1 MRLHSQLLVVTLLF
15 TSCSLIGWD
24 ESDESASGNELDT
37 ASEVSDEVVQEP
49 ADDAVAS
56 DDAVVTDDV
65 ADDAV
70 ASDEES
76 TPTPEPV
83 VDIVDD
89 VERVQ
94 RRASQRIVLAGK
106 FIAEGDAQVERA
118 EFEAALVSYASALE
132 VDPGNQDARARML
145 KVEAL
150 MGRTYAVAADA
161 LSDEVDREIVRR
173 AQARISANR
182 AATLGDNALRGGRY
196 EEAIAQYH
204 EAELI
209 LRYHPLVADGSLDER
224 IIAGK
229 LANAISLG
237 EEADADARHRAER
250 MAEEASAAEVA
261 AEVQR
266 QANKLSTLF
275 AEANAAFL
283 NEQYQNA
290 EILCTQVLLD
300 DPDNDEAQE
309 LRDVARKARHAS
321 VAERNRRD
329 YREQWQRTF
338 EELDTMSVP
347 QTEALI
353 FDDLRRWR
361 EVVQRSPLEQVSTGD
376 PLDSSDKAAVIAR
389 LDSTRFAPNFEG
401 EDGDGAELLQVA
413 AFLQDVTG
421 VNFVVSTR
429 VIEDLDEDETMIRLT
444 LPERSVHRI
453 LDIIAETRENLRWK
467 VEDGV
472 VKFVT
477 REELVGG
484 QVLRMYEVRDLI
496 RPIPEFP
503 GRDVNVSVSGG
514 LFLPEEDLEEREANV
529 VTSDLLDTLIRN
541 NISPDSWDED
551 PANSLRINDM
561 GVMIVNQT
569 PEVHEQI
576 RDLLTDLREAT
587 GILVDIEA
595 RFLQVADNFLEDIG
609 VDFRGLGQPGLGADG
624 FFDDFG
630 DATTQGE
637 LGGDIGQG
645 TDFGAFLGES
655 SGDLRARV
663 ENLYED
669 ALYDSLFDQDALRP
683 SGGLSFQWT
692 YLNDLQ
698 LQLVLRAVEKSSR
711 TEIVSSPRILVSNTG
726 RANLTFLNQV
736 AYVKDFDVEIA
747 QAASIADPIVDVVE
761 EGVILDVRPIVSAD
775 RRFITI
781 ELRPTIAQ
789 LTRPIKEVVTTL
801 GSQNSV
807 TIQLPE
813 LDLRKA
819 RTSIPMPDGATVLLG
834 GLKNSEKKALRS
846 GVPILN
852 KIPFISAL
860 FERKGNSISNRKLM
874 ILLKADIIIPSE
886 HEPTP
891 AQLGF

>member
-1 MRLHSQLLVVTLLF
+1 MRLQSQLLPAFTLL
-15 TSCSLIGWD
+15 L
-24 ESDESASGNELDT
+24 T
-37 ASEVSDEVVQEP
+37 ACNSMGTTEEEAANAP
-49 ADDAVAS
+49 A
-56 DDAVVTDDV
+56 
-65 ADDAV
+65 
-70 ASDEES
+70 
-76 TPTPEPV
+76 PEPV
-83 VDIVDD
+83 VAEEPATEIVEAADPGQDSGDAD

-94 RRASQRIVLAGK
+94 RRASQRDVLASQ
-106 FIAEGDAQVERA
+106 FISEGDAQVENA
-118 EFEAALVSYASALE
+118 EFEGALISYASALE
-132 VDPGNQDARARML
+132 VDPGNQEARERML

-150 MGRTYAVAADA
+150 MGNTYAVAADA
-161 LSDEVDREIVRR
+161 LADEVEREIVRR
-173 AQARISANR
+173 AQARISADR
-182 AATLGDNALRGGRY
+182 AATLGDNALRAGRY
-196 EEAIAQYH
+196 DEAVAQYR

-209 LRYHPLVADGSLDER
+209 LRYHPLIADGSLDET
-224 IIAGK
+224 IISGK
-229 LANAISLG
+229 LASAISLG
-237 EEADADARHRAER
+237 AEAEADSRRRAEQ
-250 MAEEASAAEVA
+250 AAEDA
-261 AEVQR
+261 SRAEAEAETAR
-266 QANKLSTLF
+266 IANKLSTLF

-290 EILCTQVLLD
+290 EALCTQVLLD
-300 DPDNDEAQE
+300 DPDNEDAQT
-309 LRDVARKARHAS
+309 LRDVAREARHAS
-321 VAERNRRD
+321 VEELNRRD

-338 EELDTMSVP
+338 EELDTMGVP
-347 QTEALI
+347 QTEALV

-361 EVVQRSPLEQVSTGD
+361 EVSQRDPLEQVSTV
-376 PLDSSDKAAVIAR
+376 DSLGASDKAAVMAR
-389 LDSTRFAPNFEG
+389 LESTRFAPNFEG
-401 EDGDGAELLQVA
+401 EDGDGAELNQVA

-444 LPERSVHRI
+444 LPERSVLRI

-541 NISPDSWDED
+541 NISPESWDED

-569 PEVHEQI
+569 PEVHAQI
-576 RDLLTDLREAT
+576 GELLTDLREAT
-587 GILVDIEA
+587 GIMVDIEA

-645 TDFGAFLGES
+645 TDFGAFLDES
-655 SGDLRARV
+655 AGDLRARV

-683 SGGLSFQWT
+683 TGGLSFQWDKRR
-692 YLNDLQ
+692 YIDL
-698 LQLVLRAVEKSSR
+698 
-711 TEIVSSPRILVSNTG
+711 
-726 RANLTFLNQV
+726 
-736 AYVKDFDVEIA
+736 
-747 QAASIADPIVDVVE
+747 
-761 EGVILDVRPIVSAD
+761 
-775 RRFITI
+775 
-781 ELRPTIAQ
+781 
-789 LTRPIKEVVTTL
+789 
-801 GSQNSV
+801 
-807 TIQLPE
+807 
-813 LDLRKA
+813 
-819 RTSIPMPDGATVLLG
+819 
-834 GLKNSEKKALRS
+834 
-846 GVPILN
+846 
-852 KIPFISAL
+852 
-860 FERKGNSISNRKLM
+860 
-874 ILLKADIIIPSE
+874 
-886 HEPTP
+886 
-891 AQLGF
+891 

>member
-1 MRLHSQLLVVTLLF
+1 
-15 TSCSLIGWD
+15 
-24 ESDESASGNELDT
+24 
-37 ASEVSDEVVQEP
+37 
-49 ADDAVAS
+49 
-56 DDAVVTDDV
+56 
-65 ADDAV
+65 
-70 ASDEES
+70 
-76 TPTPEPV
+76 
-83 VDIVDD
+83 
-89 VERVQ
+89 
-94 RRASQRIVLAGK
+94 
-106 FIAEGDAQVERA
+106 
-118 EFEAALVSYASALE
+118 
-132 VDPGNQDARARML
+132 
-145 KVEAL
+145 
-150 MGRTYAVAADA
+150 
-161 LSDEVDREIVRR
+161 
-173 AQARISANR
+173 
-182 AATLGDNALRGGRY
+182 
-196 EEAIAQYH
+196 
-204 EAELI
+204 
-209 LRYHPLVADGSLDER
+209 
-224 IIAGK
+224 
-229 LANAISLG
+229 
-237 EEADADARHRAER
+237 
-250 MAEEASAAEVA
+250 
-261 AEVQR
+261 
-266 QANKLSTLF
+266 
-275 AEANAAFL
+275 
-283 NEQYQNA
+283 
-290 EILCTQVLLD
+290 
-300 DPDNDEAQE
+300 
-309 LRDVARKARHAS
+309 
-321 VAERNRRD
+321 
-329 YREQWQRTF
+329 
-338 EELDTMSVP
+338 
-347 QTEALI
+347 
-353 FDDLRRWR
+353 
-361 EVVQRSPLEQVSTGD
+361 
-376 PLDSSDKAAVIAR
+376 VI
-389 LDSTRFAPNFEG
+389 
-401 EDGDGAELLQVA
+401 
-413 AFLQDVTG
+413 
-421 VNFVVSTR
+421 
-429 VIEDLDEDETMIRLT
+429 
-444 LPERSVHRI
+444 RI

-467 VEDGV
+467 IEDGV

-541 NISPDSWDED
+541 NISAESWDED

-569 PEVHEQI
+569 PEVHAQI
-576 RDLLTDLREAT
+576 RDLLMDLREAT

-609 VDFRGLGQPGLGADG
+609 IDFRGLGQPGLGADG

-637 LGGDIGQG
+637 LGGEIGQG
-645 TDFGAFLGES
+645 TDFGAFLGEN

-683 SGGLSFQWT
+683 TGGLSFQWT

-698 LQLVLRAVEKSSR
+698 MQLVLRAVEKSER

-789 LTRPIKEVVTTL
+789 LTRPIAEVVTTL

-834 GLKNSEKKALRS
+834 GLKNSEKKSLKS

-852 KIPFISAL
+852 KIPFVSAL

-886 HEPTP
+886 HEPTA

>member
-1 MRLHSQLLVVTLLF
+1 MRLQSQLLPAFTLLL
-15 TSCSLIGWD
+15 TACNMLGTAEEEAAPAPAPVAAAEIAPAPAPAPKAKVVA
-24 ESDESASGNELDT
+24 ASP
-37 ASEVSDEVVQEP
+37 VVR
-49 ADDAVAS
+49 S
-56 DDAVVTDDV
+56 DD
-65 ADDAV
+65 
-70 ASDEES
+70 
-76 TPTPEPV
+76 PEV
-83 VDIVDD
+83 Q
-89 VERVQ
+89 RVQ
-94 RRASQRIVLAGK
+94 RRAGQRDVLARQ
-106 FIAEGDAQVERA
+106 FISEGDMQVENA
-118 EFEAALVSYASALE
+118 EFEGALISYASALE
-132 VDPGNQDARARML
+132 VDPGNQEARERML

-150 MGRTYAVAADA
+150 MGNTYAVAADA
-161 LSDEVDREIVRR
+161 LADEVEREIVRR
-173 AQARISANR
+173 AQARISADR
-182 AATLGDNALRGGRY
+182 AATLGDNALRAGRY
-196 EEAIAQYH
+196 DDAIAQYR

-209 LRYHPLVADGSLDER
+209 LRYHPLIADGSLDET
-224 IIAGK
+224 IISGK
-229 LANAISLG
+229 LASAISLG
-237 EEADADARHRAER
+237 AEAEADAVRRAEQ
-250 MAEEASAAEVA
+250 AAEDASRAEAEAEA
-261 AEVQR
+261 AR
-266 QANKLSTLF
+266 IANKLSTLF

-290 EILCTQVLLD
+290 EALCTQILLD
-300 DPDNDEAQE
+300 DPSNEDALS
-309 LRDVARKARHAS
+309 LREVAREARHAS
-321 VAERNRRD
+321 VEELNRRD

-338 EELDTMSVP
+338 EELDTMGVP
-347 QTEALI
+347 QTEALV

-361 EVVQRSPLEQVSTGD
+361 EVSQREPLEQVSTVD
-376 PLDSSDKAAVIAR
+376 ALDASDKAAVTAR

-401 EDGDGAELLQVA
+401 EDGDGAELNQVA

-444 LPERSVHRI
+444 LPERSVTRI

-467 VEDGV
+467 IEDGV

-569 PEVHEQI
+569 PEVHAQI
-576 RDLLTDLREAT
+576 RELLTDLREAT
-587 GILVDIEA
+587 GIMVDIEA

-645 TDFGAFLGES
+645 TDFGAFLDES
-655 SGDLRARV
+655 AGDLRARV

-683 SGGLSFQWT
+683 TGGLSFQWT

-698 LQLVLRAVEKSSR
+698 LQLVLRAVEKSER
-711 TEIVSSPRILVSNTG
+711 TEIVSSPNILVSNTG

-775 RRFITI
+775 RRFLTI

-789 LTRPIKEVVTTL
+789 LTRPIQEVVTTL

-834 GLKNSEKKALRS
+834 GLKNSEKVSLQS

-852 KIPFISAL
+852 KIPFVSAL

-874 ILLKADIIIPSE
+874 ILLKADIVIPE
-886 HEPTP
+886 EKEPTP

>member
-1 MRLHSQLLVVTLLF
+1 ML
-15 TSCSLIGWD
+15 G
-24 ESDESASGNELDT
+24 SDEPERA
-37 ASEVSDEVVQEP
+37 QEP
-49 ADDAVAS
+49 ARAPVPASRPVPVA
-56 DDAVVTDDV
+56 
-65 ADDAV
+65 
-70 ASDEES
+70 
-76 TPTPEPV
+76 PTPAPAVKRSEDP
-83 VDIVDD
+83 D
-89 VERVQ
+89 VQRVQ
-94 RRASQRIVLAGK
+94 RRADQRDVLSRQ
-106 FIAEGDAQVERA
+106 FIAQGDSQVENA
-118 EFEAALVSYASALE
+118 EFENALVSYASALE
-132 VDPGNQDARARML
+132 VDPGNQTARERML

-161 LSDEVDREIVRR
+161 LADEVEREIVRR
-173 AQARISANR
+173 AQARISADR

-196 EEAIAQYH
+196 TEAIAQYR

-209 LRYHPLVADGSLDER
+209 LHYHPLIADGSLDES
-224 IIAGK
+224 IIRGK
-229 LANAISLG
+229 LASAISLG
-237 EEADADARHRAER
+237 AEADADARRHAEQAAEDASNAEA
-250 MAEEASAAEVA
+250 MAEATRRE
-261 AEVQR
+261 
-266 QANKLSTLF
+266 NKLSTLF
-275 AEANAAFL
+275 AAANAAFL
-283 NEQYQNA
+283 NEHYQTA
-290 EILCTQVLLD
+290 EALCTQLLLD
-300 DPDNDEAQE
+300 DPRNEDALG
-309 LRDVARKARHAS
+309 LRDVAREARHAS
-321 VAERNRRD
+321 VEARNRRD
-329 YREQWQRTF
+329 HREQWLRTF

-347 QTEALI
+347 QNEPLI

-361 EVVQRSPLEQVSTGD
+361 EVVQREPLEQVSSSD
-376 PLDSSDKAAVIAR
+376 ALDASDKAAVIAR
-389 LDSTRFAPNFEG
+389 LEQTRFAPNFEG
-401 EDGDGAELLQVA
+401 EDGDGAELVQVA

-421 VNFVVSTR
+421 VNFVISTR
-429 VIEDLDEDETMIRLT
+429 VVEDLDDDETMIRLT
-444 LPERSVHRI
+444 LPERSVLGI
-453 LDIIAETRENLRWK
+453 LKIIAETRENLRWK
-467 VEDGV
+467 IEDGV

-503 GRDVNVSVSGG
+503 GRDINVSVTGG

-541 NISPDSWDED
+541 NIAPESWDDD
-551 PANSLRINDM
+551 PANSLRINEM

-569 PEVHEQI
+569 PEVHAQI
-576 RDLLTDLREAT
+576 RELLTDLREAT
-587 GILVDIEA
+587 GILVDIET

-609 VDFRGLGQPGLGADG
+609 VDFRGLGQPGLGTDN

-630 DATTQGE
+630 ATHTQREPGPW
-637 LGGDIGQG
+637 IGQG
-645 TDFGAFLGES
+645 TDFGAFLEQY
-655 SGDLRARV
+655 SGDVRMRI

-669 ALYDSLFDQDALRP
+669 ALYDSLFDQNALRP

-698 LQLVLRAVEKSSR
+698 LQLVLRAVEKSER

-747 QAASIADPIVDVVE
+747 QAASIADPIIDVVE
-761 EGVILDVRPIVSAD
+761 EGVILDVRPVVSAD

-781 ELRPTIAQ
+781 ELRPTIAV
-789 LTRPIKEVVTTL
+789 LTRPIEERVTTL

-813 LDLRKA
+813 LNLRKV
-819 RTSIPMPDGATVLLG
+819 RTSIVMPDGATVLLG
-834 GLKNSEKKALRS
+834 GLKNSEKRSVRS

-874 ILLKADIIIPSE
+874 ILLKATIIIPAE

>member
-1 MRLHSQLLVVTLLF
+1 MRLQSQLLPAVTLL
-15 TSCSLIGWD
+15 L
-24 ESDESASGNELDT
+24 T
-37 ASEVSDEVVQEP
+37 ACNMFGTAEEAAPAPEP
-49 ADDAVAS
+49 A
-56 DDAVVTDDV
+56 
-65 ADDAV
+65 
-70 ASDEES
+70 
-76 TPTPEPV
+76 PEPV
-83 VDIVDD
+83 AAAVPAPKVVAKPAPRSEDPDTQ
-89 VERVQ
+89 RVR
-94 RRASQRIVLAGK
+94 RRAGQRDVLARQ
-106 FIAEGDAQVERA
+106 FISQGDAQVENA
-118 EFEAALVSYASALE
+118 EFEGGLISYASALE
-132 VDPGNQDARARML
+132 VDPGNQEARERML

-150 MGRTYAVAADA
+150 MGKTYAVAADA
-161 LSDEVDREIVRR
+161 LSDEVEREIVRR
-173 AQARISANR
+173 AQARITADR
-182 AATLGDNALRGGRY
+182 AATLGDNALRAGRY
-196 EEAIAQYH
+196 DEAISQYR

-209 LRYHPLVADGSLDER
+209 LRYHPLIADGSLDES
-224 IIAGK
+224 IISGK
-229 LANAISLG
+229 LASAISLG
-237 EEADADARHRAER
+237 AEAETDAVRRAER
-250 MAEEASAAEVA
+250 AAMDASNAEAEAEA
-261 AEVQR
+261 QR
-266 QANKLSTLF
+266 ITNKLSTLF

-290 EILCTQVLLD
+290 EALCTQVLLD
-300 DPDNDEAQE
+300 DPDNKDAQD
-309 LRDVARKARHAS
+309 LRDVAREARHAS
-321 VAERNRRD
+321 VEELNRRD

-338 EELDTMSVP
+338 EELDTMGVP

-361 EVVQRSPLEQVSTGD
+361 EVVQRNPLEQVSSA
-376 PLDSSDKAAVIAR
+376 DSLGASDKAAVTAR
-389 LDSTRFAPNFEG
+389 LESTRFAPNFEG
-401 EDGDGAELLQVA
+401 EDGDGAELVQVA

-429 VIEDLDEDETMIRLT
+429 VVEDLDEDETMIRLT
-444 LPERSVHRI
+444 LPERSVIRI

-467 VEDGV
+467 IEDGV

-541 NISPDSWDED
+541 TISAESWDED

-569 PEVHEQI
+569 PEVHAQI

-609 VDFRGLGQPGLGADG
+609 IDFRGLGQPGLGADG

-645 TDFGAFLGES
+645 TDFGAFLGEN

-683 SGGLSFQWT
+683 TGGLSFQWT

-698 LQLVLRAVEKSSR
+698 MQLVLRAVEKSER

-789 LTRPIKEVVTTL
+789 LTRPIAEVVTTL

-834 GLKNSEKKALRS
+834 GLKNSEKKSLKS

-852 KIPFISAL
+852 KIPFVSAL

>member
-1 MRLHSQLLVVTLLF
+1 MRLQSQLLPAVTLL
-15 TSCSLIGWD
+15 L
-24 ESDESASGNELDT
+24 T
-37 ASEVSDEVVQEP
+37 ACNMFGTAEEEAAP
-49 ADDAVAS
+49 APA
-56 DDAVVTDDV
+56 
-65 ADDAV
+65 
-70 ASDEES
+70 
-76 TPTPEPV
+76 PEPV
-83 VDIVDD
+83 AAAEPAPAPKKTVVSTPAPRSEDP
-89 VERVQ
+89 EVQ
-94 RRASQRIVLAGK
+94 RVRRRAGQRDVLARQ
-106 FIAEGDAQVERA
+106 FISEGDAQVENA
-118 EFEAALVSYASALE
+118 EFEGALISYASALE

-150 MGRTYAVAADA
+150 MGKTYAVAADA
-161 LSDEVDREIVRR
+161 LSDEVEREIVRR
-173 AQARISANR
+173 AQARISADR
-182 AATLGDNALRGGRY
+182 AATLGDNALRAGSY
-196 EEAIAQYH
+196 DEAIAQYR

-209 LRYHPLVADGSLDER
+209 LRYHPLIADGSLDES
-224 IIAGK
+224 IISGK
-229 LANAISLG
+229 LASAITLG
-237 EEADADARHRAER
+237 AEAEADAVRRAEQVALDASK
-250 MAEEASAAEVA
+250 AESEAEA
-261 AEVQR
+261 QR
-266 QANKLSTLF
+266 VANKLSTLF

-290 EILCTQVLLD
+290 EALCTQVLLD
-300 DPDNDEAQE
+300 DPDNKDAQD
-309 LRDVARKARHAS
+309 LRDVAREARHAS
-321 VAERNRRD
+321 VEELNRRD

-338 EELDTMSVP
+338 EELDTMGVP

-361 EVVQRSPLEQVSTGD
+361 EVVQRNPLEQVSTAD
-376 PLDSSDKAAVIAR
+376 PLGASDKAAVTAR
-389 LDSTRFAPNFEG
+389 LESTRFAPNFEG
-401 EDGDGAELLQVA
+401 EDGDGAELVQVA

-429 VIEDLDEDETMIRLT
+429 VVEDLDEDETMIRLT
-444 LPERSVHRI
+444 LPERSVIRI

-467 VEDGV
+467 IEDGV

-541 NISPDSWDED
+541 NISAESWDED

-609 VDFRGLGQPGLGADG
+609 VDFRGLGQPGLGSAG

-637 LGGDIGQG
+637 LGGEIGQG
-645 TDFGAFLGES
+645 TDFGAFLNES

-683 SGGLSFQWT
+683 TGGLSFQWT

-698 LQLVLRAVEKSSR
+698 LQLVLRAVEKSER

-789 LTRPIKEVVTTL
+789 LTRPIEEVVTTL

-834 GLKNSEKKALRS
+834 GLKNSEKKSLKS

-852 KIPFISAL
+852 KIPFVSAL

>member
-1 MRLHSQLLVVTLLF
+1 MRLQSQPLLVFTLLL
-15 TSCSLIGWD
+15 SACNMLG
-24 ESDESASGNELDT
+24 SDEPERAPAAAHWWETPPVATPIAAKVEET
-37 ASEVSDEVVQEP
+37 APVP
-49 ADDAVAS
+49 AVATPAVTTS
-56 DDAVVTDDV
+56 DDTD
-65 ADDAV
+65 
-70 ASDEES
+70 
-76 TPTPEPV
+76 
-83 VDIVDD
+83 IQ
-89 VERVQ
+89 RVQ
-94 RRASQRIVLAGK
+94 RRASQRDVLSRQ
-106 FIAEGDAQVERA
+106 FIAQGDAQVNNA
-118 EFEAALVSYASALE
+118 EFENALVSFASALE
-132 VDPGNQDARARML
+132 VDPGNQTARARML

-150 MGRTYAVAADA
+150 MGRSYAVAADA
-161 LSDEVDREIVRR
+161 LADEVEREIVRR
-173 AQARISANR
+173 AQARISADR
-182 AATLGDNALRGGRY
+182 AATLGDNALRGGDY
-196 EEAIAQYH
+196 SEAIAQYR

-209 LRYHPLVADGSLDER
+209 LHYHPLIADGSLDES
-224 IIAGK
+224 IISGK
-229 LANAISLG
+229 LTSAIALG
-237 EEADADARHRAER
+237 AEADADARRRAR
-250 MAEEASAAEVA
+250 QAADDASAAESA
-261 AEVQR
+261 AELSRHV
-266 QANKLSTLF
+266 NKLATLF

-290 EILCTQVLLD
+290 EALCTQVLLD
-300 DPDNDEAQE
+300 DPDNEDALG
-309 LRDVARKARHAS
+309 LRDVAREARHAS
-321 VAERNRRD
+321 VEARNRRD

-361 EVVQRSPLEQVSTGD
+361 EVVQRKPLEQVSSTD
-376 PLDSSDKAAVIAR
+376 PLDASDTAAVLAR
-389 LDSTRFAPNFEG
+389 LDQTRFAPNFEG
-401 EDGDGAELLQVA
+401 EDGDGAELEQVA

-421 VNFVVSTR
+421 VNFVISTR
-429 VIEDLDEDETMIRLT
+429 VVEDLDEDETMIRLA
-444 LPERSVHRI
+444 LPERSVHNI
-453 LDIIAETRENLRWK
+453 LKIIAETRENLRWK
-467 VEDGV
+467 IEDGV

-477 REELVGG
+477 KEELVGG

-503 GRDVNVSVSGG
+503 GRDINVSVSGG

-541 NISPDSWDED
+541 NISAESWDDD
-551 PANSLRINDM
+551 PANSLRINEM

-569 PEVHEQI
+569 PEVHAQI
-576 RDLLTDLREAT
+576 RELLTDLREAT

-637 LGGDIGQG
+637 LGAEIGQG
-645 TDFGAFLGES
+645 TDFGAFLGED
-655 SGDLRARV
+655 SGDLRMRV

-683 SGGLSFQWT
+683 TGGLSFQWT

-698 LQLVLRAVEKSSR
+698 LELVLRAVEKSER

-747 QAASIADPIVDVVE
+747 QAASIADPIVDIVE

-789 LTRPIKEVVTTL
+789 LVRPIEEVVTTL

-813 LDLRKA
+813 LNLRKA

-834 GLKNSEKKALRS
+834 GLKNSEKKSLRS

-874 ILLKADIIIPSE
+874 ILLKAEIIIPSE

>member
-1 MRLHSQLLVVTLLF
+1 MRLQSQLLPAVTLL
-15 TSCSLIGWD
+15 L
-24 ESDESASGNELDT
+24 T
-37 ASEVSDEVVQEP
+37 ACNMFGTAEEAAPAPEP
-49 ADDAVAS
+49 A
-56 DDAVVTDDV
+56 
-65 ADDAV
+65 
-70 ASDEES
+70 
-76 TPTPEPV
+76 PEPV
-83 VDIVDD
+83 AAAVPAPKVVAKPAPRSEDPDTQ
-89 VERVQ
+89 RVR
-94 RRASQRIVLAGK
+94 RRAGQRDVLARQ
-106 FIAEGDAQVERA
+106 FISQGDAQVENA
-118 EFEAALVSYASALE
+118 EFEGGLISYASALE
-132 VDPGNQDARARML
+132 VDPGNQEARERML

-150 MGRTYAVAADA
+150 MGKTYAVAADA
-161 LSDEVDREIVRR
+161 LSDEVEREIVRR
-173 AQARISANR
+173 AQARITADR
-182 AATLGDNALRGGRY
+182 AATLGDNALRAGRY
-196 EEAIAQYH
+196 DEAISQYR

-209 LRYHPLVADGSLDER
+209 LRYHPLIADGSLDES
-224 IIAGK
+224 IISGK
-229 LANAISLG
+229 LASAISLG
-237 EEADADARHRAER
+237 AEAETDALRRAER
-250 MAEEASAAEVA
+250 AAMDASNAEAEAEA
-261 AEVQR
+261 QR
-266 QANKLSTLF
+266 ITNKLSTLF

-290 EILCTQVLLD
+290 EALCTQVLLD
-300 DPDNDEAQE
+300 DPDNKDAQD
-309 LRDVARKARHAS
+309 LRDVAREARHAS
-321 VAERNRRD
+321 VEELNRRD

-338 EELDTMSVP
+338 EELDTMGVP

-361 EVVQRSPLEQVSTGD
+361 EVVQRNPLEQVSSA
-376 PLDSSDKAAVIAR
+376 DSLGASDKAAVIAR
-389 LDSTRFAPNFEG
+389 LESTRFAPNFEG
-401 EDGDGAELLQVA
+401 EDGDGAELVQVA

-429 VIEDLDEDETMIRLT
+429 VVEDLDEDETMIRLT
-444 LPERSVHRI
+444 LPERSVIRI

-467 VEDGV
+467 IEDGV

-541 NISPDSWDED
+541 NISAESWDED

-569 PEVHEQI
+569 PEVHAQI

-609 VDFRGLGQPGLGADG
+609 IDFRGLGQPGLGADG

-645 TDFGAFLGES
+645 TDFGAFLGEN

-683 SGGLSFQWT
+683 TGGLSFQWT

-698 LQLVLRAVEKSSR
+698 MQLVLRAVEKSER

-789 LTRPIKEVVTTL
+789 LTRPIAEVVTTL

-834 GLKNSEKKALRS
+834 GLKNSEKKSLKS

-852 KIPFISAL
+852 KIPFVSAL

>member
-1 MRLHSQLLVVTLLF
+1 MRLQSQLLLALPLLL
-15 TSCSLIGWD
+15 TSCRMLGLD
-24 ESDESASGNELDT
+24 EPKEAPEPAPAPVT
-37 ASEVSDEVVQEP
+37 VSDVVE
-49 ADDAVAS
+49 AVPVPVAQIQRFQ
-56 DDAVVTDDV
+56 DPDV
-65 ADDAV
+65 Q
-70 ASDEES
+70 
-76 TPTPEPV
+76 
-83 VDIVDD
+83 
-89 VERVQ
+89 RVQ
-94 RRASQRIVLAGK
+94 RRAGQRDVLANK
-106 FIAEGDAQVERA
+106 FIAEGDSQVENA
-118 EFEAALVSYASALE
+118 EFENALVSYASALE
-132 VDPGNQDARARML
+132 VDPGNQVARERML

-150 MGRTYAVAADA
+150 MGRTYAVAADS
-161 LSDEVDREIVRR
+161 LSDEVEREIVRR
-173 AQARISANR
+173 AQARISADR
-182 AATLGDNALRGGRY
+182 AATLGDNALRSGRY

-209 LRYHPLVADGSLDER
+209 LRYHPLIADGSLDES
-224 IIAGK
+224 IITGK
-229 LANAISLG
+229 LRSAIALG
-237 EEADADARHRAER
+237 AEAETTARHRAER
-250 MAEEASAAEVA
+250 AAEEASASEALAEA
-261 AEVQR
+261 RRRE
-266 QANKLSTLF
+266 NKLTTLF

-283 NEQYQNA
+283 NEHYQNA
-290 EILCTQVLLD
+290 EALCTQVLLD
-300 DPDNDEAQE
+300 APDNKDALT
-309 LRDVARKARHAS
+309 LRDVAREARHAS
-321 VAERNRRD
+321 VEARNRRD

-338 EELDTMSVP
+338 EELDTLSVP

-361 EVVQRSPLEQVSTGD
+361 EVVKREPLEQVSTAG
-376 PLDSSDKAAVIAR
+376 PVDSSDMAAVIAR
-389 LDSTRFAPNFEG
+389 LDETRFAPNFEG
-401 EDGDGAELLQVA
+401 EDGDGAELVQVA

-429 VIEDLDEDETMIRLT
+429 VVEDLDEDETMIRLT
-444 LPERSVHRI
+444 LPERSVHKI

-467 VEDGV
+467 IEDGV

-541 NISPDSWDED
+541 NISAESWDDD

-569 PEVHEQI
+569 PEVHAQI
-576 RDLLTDLREAT
+576 RELLTDLREAT

-609 VDFRGLGQPGLGADG
+609 VDFRGLGQPGLGGPFGGTGG

-637 LGGDIGQG
+637 LGQEIGQG
-645 TDFGAFLGES
+645 SDFGAFLDQS
-655 SGDLRARV
+655 YGDLRMRV

-683 SGGLSFQWT
+683 TGGLSFQWT

-698 LQLVLRAVEKSSR
+698 LQLVLRAVEKSER
-711 TEIVSSPRILVSNTG
+711 TEVVSSPRILVSNTG

-789 LTRPIKEVVTTL
+789 LTRPIAEAVTTL

-834 GLKNSEKKALRS
+834 GLKNSEKKSLQS
-846 GVPILN
+846 GVPVLN
-852 KIPFISAL
+852 KIPILSAL
-860 FERKGNSISNRKLM
+860 FERKGHSISNRKLM